1 MFKNFV
7 YNKTFKMISLLM
19 ILAIILT
26 FPTSTK
32 YELNSNEKSI
42 KNIVEVYL
50 LNNNNYIAKTNLTL
64 NNYGKIENIIEL
76 LIIEGKYSDLIPNK
90 YKAILP
96 SETKILDIEEKEDI
110 LIINF
115 NNKFL
120 ESSSENVEKY
130 ISLIVHNCLNN
141 TNFNKLYIEVESK
154 LLTNHNNTIFEQP
167 FTKSY
172 PVNMINKSKDYKN
185 IKRTEV
191 FFYSKNDDM
200 VPITILNNSNKKK
213 LDIIIDELSN
223 SNYKDLYS
231 YMNYNVNL
239 IDSKIENEDMLLF
252 FDDSIYDNN
261 VNKVVLKPVYDLL
274 EASINSNFPVKN
286 IKIYVNNKEIKK
298 SDIKNV
304 E

>member
-1 MFKNFV
+1 M
-7 YNKTFKMISLLM
+7 
-19 ILAIILT
+19 
-26 FPTSTK
+26 
-32 YELNSNEKSI
+32 
-42 KNIVEVYL
+42 
-50 LNNNNYIAKTNLTL
+50 
-64 NNYGKIENIIEL
+64 
-76 LIIEGKYSDLIPNK
+76 
-90 YKAILP
+90 
-96 SETKILDIEEKEDI
+96 
-110 LIINF
+110 
-115 NNKFL
+115 
-120 ESSSENVEKY
+120 
-130 ISLIVHNCLNN
+130 
-141 TNFNKLYIEVESK
+141 
-154 LLTNHNNTIFEQP
+154 LTNHNNTIFEQP

>member
-42 KNIVEVYL
+42 KNNVEVYL

-274 EASINSNFPVKN
+274 EASIISNFPVKN